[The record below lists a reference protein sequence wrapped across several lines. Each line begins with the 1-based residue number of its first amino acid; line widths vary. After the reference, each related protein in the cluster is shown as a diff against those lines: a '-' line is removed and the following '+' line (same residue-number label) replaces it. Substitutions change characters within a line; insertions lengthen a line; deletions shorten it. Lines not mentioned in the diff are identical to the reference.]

1 MKRLTFL
8 HFCIITVLLCS
19 FLQTFAQQRRPI
31 DSRHPMWMIH
41 VDVWN
46 KADPQKIID
55 LIPDDIKPYV
65 CINLSLSCQYNTER
79 NQYLMPQ
86 NAVRTYKSWGTV
98 CQQNG
103 LWFSCQPASGG
114 HTHLQTD
121 DLETFEYFFKRFPNF
136 LGWNYAEQF
145 WGFDEAGNKSSASQT
160 DQIALFA
167 ELVKMSHKYGGFL
180 TVSFCGNKWSH
191 GLSPV
196 GMMKRNKQL
205 LQACRD
211 YPEAIL
217 WLYKYTQSW
226 CFYNSESVT
235 LSPFISGLA
244 TNYGVRYDN
253 CAWDGVR
260 QQLGDGSPY
269 PVAAGIGTVMEQTG
283 MNGGAVWDGPEL
295 IWTEDFRNLSNSTVD
310 GYTRRNWGTF
320 DGFRGAWI
328 DMWRKVTDG
337 TLYIPTREEV
347 VGKTKIVVIADRTSG
362 SDEEKY
368 ATWGDIYD
376 GLYKQ
381 TDRANTGDGQFMN
394 NRCFF
399 KKTGR
404 YGAIPLCVELYDS
417 LAKTIPLKVKRS
429 NYTSRWSTQTKKVND
444 FNARYPELSKGDLY
458 VNRFK
463 NQLVTYWPHTNLHGG
478 KLCTGEI
485 PLEYNTCDKLK
496 LTLGTLGSALV
507 REYADHIDFYFNNFR
522 TDTTALVTETI
533 VVTGVKTE
541 PTYKL
546 TKRTLAKGNA
556 TADWNAETGTYT
568 LTLKH
573 MGGLDLT
580 INCEG
585 NASDRRTDMVSTTSL
600 TADLPKQPDPYHG
613 EIIIE
618 AEDMD
623 YKNIKSCV
631 TDPYTWYPSVIG
643 HAGNGFADMGTNT
656 SGALRHQLTLSKAGS
671 YRISMRYTCTSKAG
685 KVRAQV
691 NGKTVM
697 MTTEKTELNE
707 WKKATVEATL
717 KAGKNDLV
725 LTNHTGLPMYIDQII
740 YTPADLENERFLIT
754 VRKASHGSVSSDVS
768 EAMEGDTV
776 TLKVNESKGYVL
788 KELRMVN
795 GVNYTLGTTLNIV
808 AYDKENQT
816 VSFLMPDDIVTIVP
830 VFGEEEENGSLY
842 KLSFASVAEGSL
854 PQGWRCVQ
862 ENGEV
867 HEYPETYS
875 LGARTFAGFT
885 GYQGKGLYWR
895 DNYAEYGRQSA
906 YPLKLAKGN
915 YTLTYVMAAWKK
927 NPNYKAQILDNS
939 GNMVAES
946 VSHDATPNADGSRTA
961 NLTQSKTHELPFCI
975 ETEGNYIIRFENTS
989 TFESDYHEFL
999 LLDCYIS
1006 ETGDANSIE
1015 LSSFK
1020 VRDSTYSIYNIG
1032 GERRQSLQRGI
1043 NIIRTKDGQTRK
1055 VIIKD

>member
-1 MKRLTFL
+1 MKRLLIALSF
-8 HFCIITVLLCS
+8 ILCHLFFS
-19 FLQTFAQQRRPI
+19 SVAAQQRRPI
-31 DSRHPMWMIH
+31 DNEHPLWMIH

-55 LIPDDIKPYV
+55 LIPEDIKPYV
-65 CINLSLSCQYNTER
+65 CINLSLSCQYNKER

-145 WGFDEAGNKSSASQT
+145 WGFDEEGNKSSAKQV

-180 TVSFCGNKWSH
+180 TISFCGNKWSH

-235 LSPFISGLA
+235 FSPFVSGLA

-260 QQLGDGSPY
+260 QQLGDNSPY
-269 PVAAGIGTVMEQTG
+269 PVAAGIGTVMEQCG
-283 MNGGAVWDGPEL
+283 VNGGAVWDGPEL
-295 IWTEDFRNLSNSTVD
+295 IWTEDFKNLSNSTVD

-320 DGFRGAWI
+320 EGFRGAWI
-328 DMWRKVTDG
+328 DMFRKMIDG
-337 TLYIPTREEV
+337 SLYIPTREEV
-347 VGKTKIVVIADRTSG
+347 VGKTKIVVIADKTSG

-368 ATWGDIYD
+368 ASWGDMYD

-381 TDRANTGDGQFMN
+381 SDRANSGDGQFMN

-404 YGAIPLCVELYDS
+404 YGAIPVCVELRDD
-417 LAKTIPLKVKRS
+417 LAKSIPVQVKRS
-429 NYTSRWSTQTKKVND
+429 AYASRWNTQAKKVKE
-444 FNARYPELSKGDLY
+444 FNEQYPEVSKGDLY

-463 NQLVTYWPHTNLHGG
+463 NQLITYMPHTNLHGG
-478 KLCTGEI
+478 LTATGVI
-485 PLEYNTCDKLK
+485 PLEYNTCESLT
-496 LTLGTLGSALV
+496 LTLGTLGSGLV
-507 REYADHIDFYFNNFR
+507 HEYSDHIDFYLNNFR
-522 TDTTALVTETI
+522 TDTTTQVVETI
-533 VVTGVKTE
+533 VVKGAKAE
-541 PTYKL
+541 PTYTMK
-546 TKRTLAKGNA
+546 KRLLAKGSA
-556 TADWNAETGTYT
+556 SAAWDAEGGVYT
-568 LTLKH
+568 LTVTH
-573 MGGLDLT
+573 MGGVDIT

-585 NASDRRTDMVSTTSL
+585 DATERKTDVVNTTAL
-600 TADLPKQPDPYHG
+600 TTDLPKQPEPYHG

-656 SGALRHQLTLSKAGS
+656 SGGLRHQLTLKEEGE
-671 YRISMRYTCTSKAG
+671 YRISVRYSNASKAG
-685 KVRAQV
+685 KLTAVV
-691 NGKTVM
+691 NGT
-697 MTTEKTELNE
+697 TNRLDTEKAALNV
-707 WKKATVEATL
+707 WKKATFTTTL
-717 KAGKNDLV
+717 KAGKNNLV
-725 LTNHTGLPMYIDQII
+725 LTNTSGVAMYIDQII
-740 YTPADLENERFLIT
+740 YTPTDVEDEKFLIT
-754 VRKASHGSVSSDVS
+754 IRKANNGSITSDVT
-768 EAMEGDTV
+768 EAKEGDEV
-776 TLKVNESKGYVL
+776 TLRINPKDDYRL
-788 KELRMVN
+788 KELRVVN
-795 GVNYTLGTTLNIV
+795 GVNFTLGTTINT
-808 AYDKENQT
+808 ATYDSEKGT
-816 VSFLMPDDIVTIVP
+816 LTFTMPDDNVTLLP
-830 VFGEEEENGSLY
+830 VFGDVNETTALY
-842 KLSFASVAEGSL
+842 RLDFSDVTEGTL
-854 PQGWRCVQ
+854 PKGWKCVQ

-867 HEYPETYS
+867 HEYGNSYS
-875 LGARTFAGFT
+875 LGARTFVGFT

-895 DNYAEYGRQSA
+895 DNCAEYGRQSD
-906 YPLKLAKGN
+906 YPLKLAAGS
-915 YTLTYVMAAWKK
+915 YALTYAMAAWKK
-927 NPNYKAQILDNS
+927 VPNFKVQILDS
-939 GNMVAES
+939 TGAVVAES
-946 VSHDATPNADGSRTA
+946 ESYDATPNADGSKSA
-961 NLTQSKTHELPFCI
+961 NLSATEKRELPFTI
-975 ETEGNYIIRFENTS
+975 GKAGNYTISFQNTS
-989 TFESDYHEFL
+989 TFEADYHEFL
-999 LLDCYIS
+999 LMDCTIT
-1006 ETGDANSIE
+1006 EKEIPNSIKLVNAAGE
-1015 LSSFK
+1015 Q
-1020 VRDSTYSIYNIG
+1020 TGIIYGMG
-1032 GERRQSLQRGI
+1032 GEQRSSLMRGV
-1043 NIIRTKDGQTRK
+1043 NIIRTVDGKTRK
-1055 VIIKD
+1055 VMVK